1 MRIITTTAGAQV
13 ELDGDVLAVVEA
25 VRRALVRQREL
36 DYSFEDVEREL
47 TSLVEKMTEDEL
59 RTYLKESLGITFLR
73 YENQLLERVVTKAHG
88 ATDE

>member
-1 MRIITTTAGAQV
+1 MRIITTAAGAQV

-25 VRRALVRQREL
+25 VRRALVREREL

-47 TSLVEKMTEDEL
+47 TSLVEKMTDEEL

-73 YENQLLERVVTKAHG
+73 YENQLLERVVTKAHR